1 VAAARKSG
9 LKARLSQNLMTFLAS
24 VQRFVVGHFGKK
36 AVNLGQLKLVVGCGL
51 WRSRVIPRTVLI
63 DSDRLRELNAAIST
77 ANTSKSG
84 QPLPG
89 GL

>member
-1 VAAARKSG
+1 MADLESFKSESLRLQG
-9 LKARLSQNLMTFLAS
+9 LSQNLELQLTALREA
-24 VQRFVVGHFGKK
+24 QPKIIERF
-36 AVNLGQLKLVVGCGL
+36 N
-51 WRSRVIPRTVLI
+51 RVIIEKPLPADCFI

-89 GL
+89 GR